1 MVLLEYLARMD
12 ADPATALELMEPDIE
27 FCLTLPGRQVR
38 GTSRADFAA
47 YIGGRQASGRV
58 HEIRRHA
65 GGGDLESVHGFVVD
79 RGEPTGA
86 FLSAA
91 IISPAGLMAR
101 YQSVFTPEFGLTD
114 RDAR

>member
-12 ADPATALELMEPDIE
+12 VDPATALELMEPDIE
-27 FCLTLPGRQVR
+27 FCLSLPGKEVH

-47 YIGGRQASGRV
+47 YIGGRAAAGRV
-58 HEIRRHA
+58 HEVKRH
-65 GGGDLESVHGFVVD
+65 GRSGDLESVHGFVVD
-79 RGEPTGA
+79 GGESTGA

-101 YQSVFTPEFGLTD
+101 YQSVFTPAFGLTD
-114 RDAR
+114 REGR

>member
-12 ADPATALELMEPDIE
+12 ADPAAALDLMEPDIE
-27 FCLTLPGRQVR
+27 FCLSLPSGEVH

-47 YIGGRQASGRV
+47 YIGGRRATSRV
-58 HEIRRHA
+58 HEVKRHA
-65 GGGDLESVHGFVVD
+65 GDGDLESVHGYVVD
-79 RGEPTGA
+79 EGEPTGA

-101 YQSVFTPEFGLTD
+101 YQSVFTPSFGLTD
-114 RDAR
+114 RTTR